1 MGGLAVKEIIGVE
14 GLRFSHDLRNEFKS
28 LISLVFS
35 REKIRNDQYYFIT
48 EYQAKDSFGDIDI
61 LIDSE
66 HPFASYEDTLKST
79 FTDAGFVY
87 QGKFTNGKIVS
98 IAVSGYQ
105 LDFIST
111 PFKELLP
118 AFVYYANNDLGNLIG
133 RIAHGIGLLY
143 GHQGLKLKVR
153 DKDDHVIEDVLLSV
167 NTKDIMRFL
176 GFSDKDVEMFIQNTH
191 IGFPTLESMYE
202 FVSRSDYF
210 DGSKYDLDQLNQI
223 NRIRNIKRT
232 TYMGFIKWLDCHPE
246 IKAKRPIYPPYKE
259 YYQIKAVKQFNIE
272 SQYFEV
278 MFKLREKEWIA
289 KKFNGDLIK
298 ERYGLEG
305 IPLGE
310 FIKDFYSNHPKEKI
324 KNMTI
329 PEIEKEADKLWEI
342 HSKKV

>member
-1 MGGLAVKEIIGVE
+1 
-14 GLRFSHDLRNEFKS
+14 
-28 LISLVFS
+28 
-35 REKIRNDQYYFIT
+35 
-48 EYQAKDSFGDIDI
+48 
-61 LIDSE
+61 
-66 HPFASYEDTLKST
+66 
-79 FTDAGFVY
+79 
-87 QGKFTNGKIVS
+87 
-98 IAVSGYQ
+98 
-105 LDFIST
+105 
-111 PFKELLP
+111 
-118 AFVYYANNDLGNLIG
+118 
-133 RIAHGIGLLY
+133 
-143 GHQGLKLKVR
+143 
-153 DKDDHVIEDVLLSV
+153 
-167 NTKDIMRFL
+167 
-176 GFSDKDVEMFIQNTH
+176 
-191 IGFPTLESMYE
+191 
-202 FVSRSDYF
+202 
-210 DGSKYDLDQLNQI
+210 
-223 NRIRNIKRT
+223 
-232 TYMGFIKWLDCHPE
+232 MGFIKWLDCHPE